1 MKIEVFDYVDRAT
14 ALLEKKKDDLMRVA
28 AHITET
34 LERMF
39 GEVDETVSVT
49 YRIKS
54 ASSLKEKI
62 VRNALYMQYD
72 AERLIYDASD
82 TIGVR
87 LECRFLDDEKKLY
100 DRLLALFSSDA
111 EQGEYRCDNIYLKLD
126 TPQPERQKNGLD
138 IYRID
143 GFVLDSGEK
152 YSFELQIKSLVNS
165 FWSEIEHKV
174 IYKNK
179 KYMMIDKFVG
189 ELMMSIHD
197 SLVNI
202 DSQLHML
209 FKRCLASPN
218 VEYRDQIGETLN
230 ALINEVYSRV
240 VEKKV
245 GFPVNIKTYSEALVQ
260 YVLEYSSFT
269 SRAGVKQATM
279 RSLAGERYA
288 NTVIAVM
295 NRLRRMEFEDVNVG
309 EKIVLD
315 GYVPENDVQNA
326 IAEKLLSAVNED
338 FYVNVFFHIF
348 FSLEVGDDR
357 QDFASYVRYYEWRVV
372 GEKTPAQLVLLRT
385 LIEKSAPST
394 MLLES
399 GIKKLTELKVAD

>member
-1 MKIEVFDYVDRAT
+1 M
-14 ALLEKKKDDLMRVA
+14 
-28 AHITET
+28 
-34 LERMF
+34 
-39 GEVDETVSVT
+39 
-49 YRIKS
+49 
-54 ASSLKEKI
+54 
-62 VRNALYMQYD
+62 
-72 AERLIYDASD
+72 
-82 TIGVR
+82 R

-385 LIEKSAPST
+385 LIEKSAPSK